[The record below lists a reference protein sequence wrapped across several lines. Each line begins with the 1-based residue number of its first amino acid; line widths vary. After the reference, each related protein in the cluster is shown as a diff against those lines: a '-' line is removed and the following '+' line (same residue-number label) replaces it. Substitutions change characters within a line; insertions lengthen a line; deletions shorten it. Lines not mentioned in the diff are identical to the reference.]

1 MPDMVTSARNDRLR
15 RVRRLAESRKARREA
30 GLWVVEGVRL
40 AEEVAAGDR
49 PARLWVVETGAVG
62 RDERLAAVVDRLRA
76 RGDDVLWVGRGLL
89 REVADTRS
97 PQGIVGVVDAPAWTP
112 ADAVAGPGPVVILDR
127 VQDPGNLGTIARTA
141 EAAGAAGLLL
151 APGSV
156 DPGNPKAVRA
166 SAGSLLRLPATT
178 SADPVAAVRRSGRRV
193 WATAGRGGT
202 SCFAADL
209 AAPFGLVLGQEG
221 QGVGPA
227 LAARADGRLTVPMA
241 GPVESLNV
249 AATAAV
255 ILFEAAR
262 QRVAGG

>member
-1 MPDMVTSARNDRLR
+1 MPDVVTSVRNDRLR
-15 RVRRLAESRKARREA
+15 RVRRLAESRRARHEA

-40 AEEVAAGDR
+40 AEEVLAGGR
-49 PARLWVVETGAVG
+49 PARLWVVEAGAAG
-62 RDERLAAVVDRLRA
+62 RDERLAAAVDRLQG
-76 RGDDVLWVGRGLL
+76 RGDAVLRVKRGLL

-97 PQGIVGVVDAPAWTP
+97 PQGIVGVVAAPSWALS
-112 ADAVAGPGPVVILDR
+112 DVVAGSGPVVVLDR
-127 VQDPGNLGTIARTA
+127 VQDPGNLGAIARTA

-166 SAGSLLRLPATT
+166 SAGSLLRLPAAV
-178 SADPVAAVRRSGRRV
+178 SDDPVAALHRSGRTV

-202 SCFAADL
+202 PCYAADL
-209 AAPFGLVLGQEG
+209 SAPFGLVLGQEG
-221 QGVGPA
+221 QGVAPG

-241 GPVESLNV
+241 GRVESLNV

-262 QRVAGG
+262 QRAGG